1 MCVCVRPHCCTFAY
15 YYYYYFN
22 EGHIQL
28 CAYSVVLYDYMF
40 VCLLVG
46 WFVCLFI
53 CLLIYVN
60 KYRLEKTNNDKMRV
74 PRKTQKPLYH
84 VLLTDIMIGAN

>member
-1 MCVCVRPHCCTFAY
+1 MCVCVRPHCCTFA